1 MLKNGLCL
9 FAVEYVSL
17 SCRGEE
23 GERVSENAT
32 DRNRWTS
39 LENGNSPG
47 EGRDQANGPSDAEQ
61 FK

>member
-1 MLKNGLCL
+1 MLENGLCL
-9 FAVEYVSL
+9 FSVEYVSL

-23 GERVSENAT
+23 GERVSENS

-39 LENGNSPG
+39 LVNGNSPG
-47 EGRDQANGPSDAEQ
+47 EGTDQANGPSEAEQ